1 MPESS
6 SSIDPSRARLEELL
20 ADWGSEMARVF
31 DELERRREVADSSTA
46 EAAAHAREIDRLNG
60 TIEGQAELI
69 ETLRSEASEASELR
83 RELQEKEVELE
94 SLKSERDSKQEL
106 IRVLRR
112 DAEAADRLK
121 GEVRLKDREIG
132 ELRRAKETLEA
143 EVERLREAVGSLRDA
158 AESDAGE
165 GAAELESMRA
175 ELEARKR
182 LIKSLQADGERTQA
196 LEDQLEEKR
205 QVIQSL
211 EASINRHADTIA
223 ELKRSADSWKRK
235 YRTLQGGDQAP
246 TATSTELPVL
256 APAAEAAQTAEDVV
270 RAFELTSE
278 RTIAIDMRRSLV
290 EARRTAQGRS
300 EK

>member
-6 SSIDPSRARLEELL
+6 TSIEASRERLETLL
-20 ADWGSEMARVF
+20 ADCGAEVRRVF
-31 DELERRREVADSSTA
+31 EELEQRRRLAETLTA
-46 EAAAHAREIDRLNG
+46 EAAAHDKAIEKLNR
-60 TIEGQAELI
+60 TVDGQGELI
-69 ETLRSEASEASELR
+69 ETLRTEASESSELR
-83 RELQEKEVELE
+83 RELQEREVELE
-94 SLKSERDSKQEL
+94 SLKSERDSKLEL

-112 DAEAADRLK
+112 DAEAADRLR
-121 GEVRLKDREIG
+121 GEVRLKDRELG
-132 ELRRAKETLEA
+132 ELRRAKEVLEA
-143 EVERLREAVGSLRDA
+143 EVERLREVADALRDA
-158 AESDAGE
+158 AESDTGE

-182 LIKSLQADGERTQA
+182 LIKSLQADGERAQA

-223 ELKRSADSWKRK
+223 ELKRAADSWKRK
-235 YRTLQGGDQAP
+235 FRALKGGEDVRAA
-246 TATSTELPVL
+246 TTSTELPAL
-256 APAAEAAQTAEDVV
+256 APPAVSGGDVV
-270 RAFELTSE
+270 RAFDLASE

-290 EARRTAQGRS
+290 EARRTAQGLP